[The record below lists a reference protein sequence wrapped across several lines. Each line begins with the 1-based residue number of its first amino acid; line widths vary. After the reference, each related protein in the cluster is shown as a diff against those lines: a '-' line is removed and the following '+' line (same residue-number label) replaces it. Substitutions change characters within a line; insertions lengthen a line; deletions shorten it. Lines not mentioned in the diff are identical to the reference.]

1 MKPTIT
7 RTVLLVAAALLLA
20 GCTKTIKEADAG
32 HGPAIYS
39 QQGPMTGIRS

>member
-1 MKPTIT
+1 MKRTIT

-32 HGPAIYS
+32 TRPAIHS
-39 QQGPMTGIRS
+39 QRSPMPGIS

>member
-32 HGPAIYS
+32 KGPAVQS
-39 QQGPMTGIRS
+39 QQGPMRGICS

>member
-1 MKPTIT
+1 MKRTIT

-32 HGPAIYS
+32 KGPAVHS
-39 QQGPMTGIRS
+39 QRSPMMGIGS

>member
-32 HGPAIYS
+32 KAPADRS
-39 QQGPMTGIRS
+39 QQRPMMGIRS